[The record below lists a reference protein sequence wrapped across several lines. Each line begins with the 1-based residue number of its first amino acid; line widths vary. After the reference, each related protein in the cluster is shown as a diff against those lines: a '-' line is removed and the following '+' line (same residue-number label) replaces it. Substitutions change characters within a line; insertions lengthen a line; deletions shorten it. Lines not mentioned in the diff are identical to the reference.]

1 MQLLPQS
8 TDDEFSVSN
17 LLQKV
22 AFVSV
27 LHPKD
32 LFVQSFVFPCTQI
45 FSGNSKTE
53 VIVVVVAKVVAEGVV
68 VVAHYHAFCFD
79 DEF

>member
-1 MQLLPQS
+1 
-8 TDDEFSVSN
+8 
-17 LLQKV
+17 
-22 AFVSV
+22 
-27 LHPKD
+27 
-32 LFVQSFVFPCTQI
+32 
-45 FSGNSKTE
+45 